1 MHQRSGQCCN
11 EQWYLCR
18 KGFITDVKAKEVITK
33 MKKVRKGGGG
43 VLNIWSLKEKNSGI
57 ISVNPNIPA
66 LKYGRDMEIETISK
80 FAEYIKNYHQDCI
93 ISECGLVFD
102 ETMPYIGASPD
113 RLMSSLYSGKAYI
126 EIRSPYS
133 INHTEPNE
141 QNLEYLY
148 KDGDTVKLKE
158 NHKYFTQCF
167 MQMRLQK
174 PKMLTLW
181 FGLRMEW

>member
-1 MHQRSGQCCN
+1 
-11 EQWYLCR
+11 
-18 KGFITDVKAKEVITK
+18 
-33 MKKVRKGGGG
+33 
-43 VLNIWSLKEKNSGI
+43 
-57 ISVNPNIPA
+57 
-66 LKYGRDMEIETISK
+66 MEIETVSI

-93 ISECGLVFD
+93 ISGCGLVLD

-133 INHTEPNE
+133 INHTELNE

-148 KDGDTVKLKE
+148 KDGDTVKLKQ

-181 FGLRMEW
+181 FALRMEW

>member
-1 MHQRSGQCCN
+1 MQERFYNRCQGKRGNNKN
-11 EQWYLCR
+11 EKSQKRRWECIKHLVIER
-18 KGFITDVKAKEVITK
+18 KK
-33 MKKVRKGGGG
+33 
-43 VLNIWSLKEKNSGI
+43 SGI
-57 ISVNPNIPA
+57 ISVNPNVPA
-66 LKYGRDMEIETISK
+66 LKYGRDMEIETVSK

-93 ISECGLVFD
+93 ISECGLVLD

-133 INHTEPNE
+133 INHTELNE

-148 KDGDTVKLKE
+148 KDGDTVKLKQ